1 MSTQCNKQTPPD
13 RLKKRIVVPNLEEP
27 DKSPYGTP
35 ASYVNLVAE
44 HLVNKFDF
52 STVKEELCKF
62 DHFKTQIGIVLD
74 SA

>member
-1 MSTQCNKQTPPD
+1 MSTQFNKQNPPD
-13 RLKKRIVVPNLEEP
+13 RLKKRIVVPYLEEP
-27 DKSPYGTP
+27 DRSPYGTP

-62 DHFKTQIGIVLD
+62 DHFKTQIGIA
-74 SA
+74 SI